1 MTQTKEIK
9 TQSKNTSKSSYSV
22 EDLDILEGLEAVR
35 KRPAM
40 YIGSVALAGLHHL
53 VYEVIDNAVDEA
65 MAGYCDTISVSL
77 LADGGCEVE
86 DNGRGI
92 PADPH
97 PKFKN
102 QSGLE
107 IVFMTLH
114 AGAKFSEKSYQVS
127 GGLHGVGISVVNALS
142 SRVEVEVRRD
152 GKIFTISF
160 KNGGEIDQP
169 LKVTKQVAGDGKAES
184 GTLVRFWPDSEIFET
199 TKFWMP
205 TLQDRLET
213 MAFLNEGITL
223 RFRDLRE
230 NPNEEWTEYSYDEG
244 LKDFVAHINQNKETL
259 FAEIG
264 SFQAADSESNDVLEV
279 AFQWNMGYHLDGLHS
294 FANGIAT
301 IEGGTHVEG
310 FKTALTRVL
319 KKYATSNTAKNSK
332 ETKDIQSEDIR
343 EGLCA
348 IVSVKLR
355 DPQFEGQTKTKL
367 GNTSTKSFVEKAT
380 YKELGLWFENRPAE
394 AKMILAKIQSAAK
407 ARKAAQ
413 LARTATRRKSALNGA
428 GLPGKLTDCSSKNRD
443 ECEIYIVEG
452 DSAGGSAKQAR
463 NPATMA
469 ILAIR
474 GKILNVERARID
486 RILENNEVSALIS
499 AIGAGYE
506 NDFDLEKIRYN
517 KIILLCD
524 ADVDGSHIRILLL
537 TFFYRKMHD
546 LVVGGHVYIA
556 QPPLYS
562 TDVRG
567 GGKTYLKDD
576 IAKDDF
582 LKENTKHDKDFQRLK
597 GLGEMDA
604 GELWETTMDPER
616 RTLLQVTVEQA
627 ATADELFSQLMG
639 EEVQGR
645 RNYIQKHASDVRF
658 LDI

>member
-1 MTQTKEIK
+1 MTKTKDTKAKPKKASE
-9 TQSKNTSKSSYSV
+9 NSYNV
-22 EDLDILEGLEAVR
+22 EDLDVLEGLEAVR

-40 YIGSVALAGLHHL
+40 YIGSVGLAGLHHL

-77 LADGGCEVE
+77 MADGGCEVI

-142 SRVEVEVRRD
+142 ARVEVEVKRD
-152 GKIFTISF
+152 SKLFTISF
-160 KNGGEIDQP
+160 KDGGEIDKP
-169 LKVTKQVAGDGKAES
+169 LKVSDAPDAES
-184 GTLVRFWPDSEIFET
+184 GTTVRFWPDSTIFET
-199 TKFWMP
+199 TKFWTP

-213 MAFLNEGITL
+213 MAFLNEGILL
-223 RFRDLRE
+223 RYRDLRE
-230 NPNEEWTEYSYDEG
+230 NPEADWTNYQYENG
-244 LKDFVAHINQNKETL
+244 LRDFVAHINQSQDTL
-259 FAEIG
+259 FDSIG
-264 SFQAADSESNDVLEV
+264 HFQAEDSETGDVLEV
-279 AFQWNMGYHLDGLHS
+279 AFQWNTGYHLDSLHS
-294 FANGIAT
+294 FSNGIAT

-319 KKYATSNTAKNSK
+319 KKYATDNTPKTNTK
-332 ETKDIQSEDIR
+332 GIKDIQSEDIR

-367 GNTSTKSFVEKAT
+367 GNTSMKSFVEKAT
-380 YKELGLWFENRPAE
+380 YKELGLWLENNPAE
-394 AKMILAKIQSAAK
+394 AKIILAKIQSAAK
-407 ARKAAQ
+407 ARMAAQ
-413 LARTATRRKSALNGA
+413 LARSATRRKSALNGA

-463 NPATMA
+463 DPAIMA

-486 RILENNEVSALIS
+486 RILENNEVAALIS

-506 NDFDLEKIRYN
+506 NDFDLEKIRYD

-546 LVVGGHVYIA
+546 LVVSGHVYIA

-567 GGKTYLKDD
+567 GNKIYLKDD
-576 IAKDDF
+576 VAKDKF
-582 LKENTKHDKDFQRLK
+582 VKETPNHDKDFQRLK

-604 GELWETTMDPER
+604 SELWETTMDPAR

-639 EEVQGR
+639 EEVQER
-645 RNYIQKHASDVRF
+645 RSYIQKHANDVRF